1 MAVSL
6 QPQDFNLIAL
16 LPEIA
21 LLVAACIVVLADA
34 VYGKSQRVRLDR
46 LSLLVLL
53 LPLAALLWSASD
65 GRSHAFGGM
74 YVADLM
80 AHVLKICALIATA
93 VVIVYSRRYAA
104 DREIE
109 RGELYTLALFAL
121 LGQMVMISGSNLL
134 VLYLGLELMSLSLY
148 ALAALRRD
156 SIPASEAAMK
166 YFVLGA
172 LASGLL
178 LYGMSMLYGITGS
191 LDLSEIDPH
200 RAGVAILLDDT
211 GQNVT
216 LGRGEAPVLLFVL
229 MFTQPLEDHLPGGG
243 GGDPAEV
250 GRRVVVLADLF
261 TVLVEIRHHHGDGSE
276 LAVEH
281 DPSPRLGAVR
291 LQVRVQQ
298 GILERLQ

>member
-1 MAVSL
+1 M
-6 QPQDFNLIAL
+6 
-16 LPEIA
+16 
-21 LLVAACIVVLADA
+21 
-34 VYGKSQRVRLDR
+34 G
-46 LSLLVLL
+46 
-53 LPLAALLWSASD
+53 
-65 GRSHAFGGM
+65 
-74 YVADLM
+74 
-80 AHVLKICALIATA
+80 
-93 VVIVYSRRYAA
+93 AA
-104 DREIE
+104 DDHLRAAQFFAD
-109 RGELYTLALFAL
+109 TDHVDAHALAVGVFLAGSL
-121 LGQMVMISGSNLL
+121 LGQ
-134 VLYLGLELMSLSLY
+134 
-148 ALAALRRD
+148 RHDR
-156 SIPASEAAMK
+156 
-166 YFVLGA
+166 
-172 LASGLL
+172 
-178 LYGMSMLYGITGS
+178 